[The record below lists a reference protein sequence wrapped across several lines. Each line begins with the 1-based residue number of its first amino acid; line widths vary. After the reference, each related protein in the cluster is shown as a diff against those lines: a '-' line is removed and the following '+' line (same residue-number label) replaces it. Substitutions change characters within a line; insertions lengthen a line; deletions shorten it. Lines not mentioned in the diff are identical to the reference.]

1 MWEEYLDQSTS
12 LIVNKYH
19 ARRAQAKIRQQL
31 LSLYG
36 QYIERG
42 MEPRLAQQMAMVDL
56 GRPELN
62 AQKFALPD
70 RRQRG
75 WLWLI
80 SFSQLLIGIGLVG
93 LGWRTESLAT
103 LALGRILALWGFVAT
118 AMHTANQNGLRQNLA
133 LLRLR
138 LHRRGQVPQGL
149 YRMILVG
156 AISGVAAALLCSLP
170 WNFVTTNTIHPVFV
184 SESSSVMLSLIAAW
198 GPWLV
203 FRKHLVRGF
212 RSVSLQVVAALSGTL
227 VYTLLLVWKDGF
239 VPPPLFNWNSEMFL
253 LGSFVYYFALIRGLT
268 FIVGVKQRI
277 EPWTDEELRST
288 I

>member
-36 QYIERG
+36 QYIEQG
-42 MEPRLAQQMAMVDL
+42 MEPRLAQQMAMVEL
-56 GRPELN
+56 GHPELN
-62 AQKFALPD
+62 AKKFALSD

-80 SFSQLLIGIGLVG
+80 SFAQLLVG
-93 LGWRTESLAT
+93 LGLIGLSLRTESLAT
-103 LALGRILALWGFVAT
+103 LALGRILSLWGFVAT
-118 AMHTANQNGLRQNLA
+118 GMHTANQNGLRQNLA

-138 LHRRGQVPQGL
+138 LHRRGKVPQGL
-149 YRMILVG
+149 FRMIAVG

-170 WNFVTTNTIHPVFV
+170 WNFVTANTIHPVLV
-184 SESSSVMLSLIAAW
+184 SESASVMLSLIAAW

-203 FRKHLVRGF
+203 FRKHLNRGF
-212 RSVSLQVVAALSGTL
+212 RSISLQMVAALSATV
-227 VYTLLLVWKDGF
+227 VYTLLVVWKDGF
-239 VPPPLFNWNSEMFL
+239 VPPPLFNWNPEMFL

-268 FIVGVKQRI
+268 FVVGVKQRF
-277 EPWTDEELRST
+277 EPWAEEELRST